1 MKKIR
6 VAVIGAGYLGRLHA
20 EKYAL
25 IPNAELAG
33 ISDVARPRAEEL
45 AGRLKTK
52 AYSSYRDLIGRVD
65 AVSVVTPT
73 ETHSSIAFDFLS
85 NGVDVLV
92 EKPITISLEEAN
104 GLVKEARR
112 TKRVLQVGHLER
124 FNAAVVEAKKRVK
137 DPMFFEAER
146 LSPFPNRSTDVDVV
160 LDVMIHDID
169 IALDLVGSPVES
181 VDAIGS
187 PVLTDKIDM
196 ASARLRF
203 KSGAVADI
211 TASRVSKERV
221 RKARIFQEGEYMSID
236 YAGQG
241 ISITRIL
248 PGAHGDVTRI
258 TEERPELKKA
268 DQLLEELKAF
278 VSASMHGTRPPV
290 TGEDGLNALKVAHM
304 VRNSI
309 SSSLANLH
317 RKGHGR

>member
-1 MKKIR
+1 MKRIR
-6 VAVIGAGYLGRLHA
+6 VAVIGAGYLGKLHA

-25 IPNAELAG
+25 IPQAELIG
-33 ISDVARPRAEEL
+33 VSDITLERAEEL
-45 AGRLKTK
+45 ASRLKTEP
-52 AYSSYRDLIGRVD
+52 YSSYRDLIGRVD

-92 EKPITISLEEAN
+92 EKPITISIEEAE
-104 GLVKEARR
+104 GLVKEAKR

-124 FNAAVVEAKKRVK
+124 FNAAVVEAKKRIK
-137 DPMFFEAER
+137 NPMFIEAER

-169 IALDLVGSPVES
+169 IALDLVNSPVES

-203 KSGAVADI
+203 KNGAVADI
-211 TASRVSKERV
+211 IASRVSKERV
-221 RKARIFQEGEYMSID
+221 RKARIFQSNEYISID

-241 ISITRIL
+241 VSITKIL
-248 PGAHGDVTRI
+248 PGAHGDITRM
-258 TEERPELKKA
+258 TEERPELQKA
-268 DQLLEELKAF
+268 DQILEELKAF
-278 VSASMHGTRPPV
+278 ISASMQRTRPPV

-304 VRNSI
+304 VQNSI
-309 SSSLANLH
+309 NSSLANLR
-317 RKGHGR
+317 RKGRNR

>member
-6 VAVIGAGYLGRLHA
+6 VAVIGAGYLGKLHA

-25 IPNAELAG
+25 IPQAALVGVSDIELAK
-33 ISDVARPRAEEL
+33 AEGL
-45 AGRLKTK
+45 ASRLKTK
-52 AYSSYRDLIGRVD
+52 PYPSYRDLLGRVD
-65 AVSVVTPT
+65 AVSIATPT

-92 EKPITISLEEAN
+92 EKPITIAIEEAA
-104 GLVKEARR
+104 GLVKEAKR
-112 TKRVLQVGHLER
+112 TKRVLQVGLLER
-124 FNAAVVEAKKRVK
+124 FNAAVVEAKKRIK
-137 DPMFFEAER
+137 NPMFIEAER

-169 IALDLVGSPVES
+169 IALDFVKSPVLS

-203 KSGAVADI
+203 KNGAVADI
-211 TASRVSKERV
+211 IASRVSKERV
-221 RKARIFQEGEYMSID
+221 RKARIFQSGEYISID
-236 YAGQG
+236 YAGQS
-241 ISITRIL
+241 ISITKIL

-258 TEERPELKKA
+258 IEERPVLQKA
-268 DQLLEELKAF
+268 DQILEELKAF
-278 VSASMHGTRPPV
+278 ISASMLRTRPPV

-304 VRNSI
+304 VQNSI
-309 SSSLANLH
+309 NSSLANLH
-317 RKGHGR
+317 RKGHKR

>member
-6 VAVIGAGYLGRLHA
+6 VAVIGAGYLGKLHA

-33 ISDVARPRAEEL
+33 VSDIARARAEAL
-45 AGRLKTK
+45 ASRLKTE
-52 AYSSYRDLIGRVD
+52 AYSSYRDLMGRVD
-65 AVSVVTPT
+65 AVSIATPT

-92 EKPITISLEEAN
+92 EKPITISIEEAK
-104 GLVKEARR
+104 GLVKEAKR
-112 TKRVLQVGHLER
+112 TKRVLQVGLLER

-137 DPMFFEAER
+137 NPIFIEAQR
-146 LSPFPNRSTDVDVV
+146 LSPFPDRSTDVDVV

-169 IALDLVGSPVES
+169 IALDLVNSSIES

-196 ASARLRF
+196 ASARIKF
-203 KSGAVADI
+203 KSGAVVDI

-221 RKARIFQEGEYMSID
+221 RKARIFQSNEYISID
-236 YAGQG
+236 YAGQS
-241 ISITRIL
+241 ISITKIL

-258 TEERPELKKA
+258 IEERPELQKT
-268 DQLLEELKAF
+268 DQILEELKAF
-278 VSASMHGTRPPV
+278 ISASMLRTRPPV
-290 TGEDGLNALKVAHM
+290 TGEDGLNALNVAHM
-304 VRNSI
+304 VQNSI
-309 SSSLANLH
+309 NSSLANLL
-317 RKGHGR
+317 RKGHNR

>member
-6 VAVIGAGYLGRLHA
+6 VAVIGAGYLGKLHA

-25 IPNAELAG
+25 IPQAELIG
-33 ISDVARPRAEEL
+33 VSDITLARAEEL
-45 AGRLKTK
+45 ASRLKTK
-52 AYSSYRDLIGRVD
+52 PYSSYRGLIGRVD

-92 EKPITISLEEAN
+92 EKPVTVSMEEA
-104 GLVKEARR
+104 GLLVKEAKR

-124 FNAAVVEAKKRVK
+124 FNAAVVEAKKRIK
-137 DPMFFEAER
+137 DPMFIEAER

-169 IALDLVGSPVES
+169 IALDLVKSPVES

-203 KSGAVADI
+203 KNGAVADI
-211 TASRVSKERV
+211 IASRVSKERV
-221 RKARIFQEGEYMSID
+221 RKARIFQSNEYISID

-241 ISITRIL
+241 ISITNIL
-248 PGAHGDVTRI
+248 PGAHGDITRM
-258 TEERPELKKA
+258 TEQRPELQKA

-278 VSASMHGTRPPV
+278 LSASMKRTRPPV

-304 VRNSI
+304 VQNSI
-309 SSSLANLH
+309 NSSLANLR
-317 RKGHGR
+317 RKGRNR

>member
-6 VAVIGAGYLGRLHA
+6 VAVIGAGYLGKLHA

-25 IPNAELAG
+25 IPHAELIG
-33 ISDVARPRAEEL
+33 VSDITRERAEEL
-45 AGRLKTK
+45 ASRLKTEPF
-52 AYSSYRDLIGRVD
+52 SSYRDLIGRVD

-92 EKPITISLEEAN
+92 EKPITISIEEAE
-104 GLVKEARR
+104 GLVKEAKR

-124 FNAAVVEAKKRVK
+124 FNAAVVEAKKRIK
-137 DPMFFEAER
+137 NPMFIEAER

-169 IALDLVGSPVES
+169 IALDLVNSPVES

-203 KSGAVADI
+203 KNGAVADI
-211 TASRVSKERV
+211 IASRVSKERV
-221 RKARIFQEGEYMSID
+221 RKARIFQTNEYISID

-241 ISITRIL
+241 ISITKIL
-248 PGAHGDVTRI
+248 PGAHGDITRM
-258 TEERPELKKA
+258 TEERPELQKA

-278 VSASMHGTRPPV
+278 LSASMQRTRPPV

-304 VRNSI
+304 VQNSI
-309 SSSLANLH
+309 NSSLANLH
-317 RKGHGR
+317 RKGHNR